1 MKKICFLA
9 DRFLWEDGI
18 KNLLYQELY
27 KIAEEDI
34 TVDFCFHGCHEVFAK
49 EAVSCILEL
58 KKCFPESKLSVVA
71 IADPLKDQEGELDKE
86 EEGMLRRDEF
96 PKDCVDRIEYAP
108 LFDGKCEKYNN
119 RFIQHYYKI
128 DRWLY
133 QQCDDMIAYY
143 YDNLPNRTLRSAKS
157 AVSGNPLLTMHHL
170 YLPDTRDR
178 IDILIEQL
186 PERER
191 AAVLAL
197 NAGKTCRDIA
207 AEYGVSYNRVRQY
220 VNKADVRIRR
230 WLRQN

>member
-27 KIAEEDI
+27 KIAEEDN

-49 EAVSCILEL
+49 EAVACILEL
-58 KKCFPESKLSVVA
+58 KKCFPESKLSIVA
-71 IADPLKDQEGELDKE
+71 IADPLKDREEELDK
-86 EEGMLRRDEF
+86 EGMLRRDEF

-108 LFDGKCEKYNN
+108 LFDGKCEKYSN
-119 RFIQHYYKI
+119 RFVQHFYKI
-128 DRWLY
+128 NRWLY
-133 QQCDDMIAYY
+133 QQCDDLIAYY
-143 YDNLPNRTLRSAKS
+143 YDNLPNTTLRFAKS
-157 AVSGNPLLTMHHL
+157 AVSGKSRLTMRHL
-170 YLPDTRDR
+170 YLPDTKDW

-197 NAGKTCRDIA
+197 NTGKTYREIA
-207 AEYGVSYNRVRQY
+207 AEYGVSYNRAQQY
-220 VNKADVRIRR
+220 VSKADVRIRR

>member
-27 KIAEEDI
+27 KVAEEDN

-49 EAVSCILEL
+49 EAVACILEL
-58 KKCFPESKLSVVA
+58 KKCFPESNLSIVA
-71 IADPLKDQEGELDKE
+71 IADPLKDLEGELDKK
-86 EEGMLRRDEF
+86 GLLRRDEF

-108 LFDGKCEKYNN
+108 LIDGKCEKYNN
-119 RFIQHYYKI
+119 RFIQHFYKI
-128 DRWLY
+128 NRWLY

-143 YDNLPNRTLRSAKS
+143 YDNLPNTTLRFAKS
-157 AVSGNPLLTMHHL
+157 AVSGKPHLTMHHL
-170 YLPDTRDR
+170 YLPDTKDR

-191 AAVLAL
+191 EAVLAL
-197 NAGKTCRDIA
+197 NMGKTYREIA
-207 AEYGVSYNRVRQY
+207 AEYGVSYNRAQQY
-220 VNKADVRIRR
+220 VSKADMRIRR
-230 WLRQN
+230 WLRQY